1 MKKIFIIILLF
12 ATILPTFATIWEQ
25 VSEKSWIDI
34 DSIEPFIDDYGNAVP
49 NQYSFWVKTLNNGSQ
64 GWRSDEKKFN
74 KKIWYMLSKDVIDIK
89 RKTSAMKFFVYYD
102 LNEKCITSEE
112 IPFVFMNWYSIIPNT
127 VGEYEY
133 EIISNYVQKRR

>member
-64 GWRSDEKKFN
+64 GWRSDEKK
-74 KKIWYMLSKDVIDIK
+74 I
-89 RKTSAMKFFVYYD
+89 
-102 LNEKCITSEE
+102 
-112 IPFVFMNWYSIIPNT
+112 
-127 VGEYEY
+127 
-133 EIISNYVQKRR
+133 